1 MFENYSF
8 DQIETIMKP
17 FRISRDFA
25 KKLLTSTITVILIL
39 SVACVLLE
47 KKNNPK
53 ESQITNNRNDFMTLE
68 NIEQKFELQNKILND
83 MNASMASFIGWSKGT
98 IELSPDISYSPSSS
112 PRKTYNP
119 KSKKKRPKVSQD
131 TTPSFNDSTVESI
144 PVNSTKNDSIK
155 NISNHFCC
163 KCCCNGIKNDKR

>member
-1 MFENYSF
+1 
-8 DQIETIMKP
+8 MKP
-17 FRISRDFA
+17 FRISRDFT
-25 KKLLTSTITVILIL
+25 KKLLTGTISVILML

-47 KKNNPK
+47 NKNNYV
-53 ESQITNNRNDFMTLE
+53 TWE

-83 MNASMASFIGWSKGT
+83 MNASMVSFIGWAKGT

-131 TTPSFNDSTVESI
+131 TSPSLNDSIVESI
-144 PVNSTKNDSIK
+144 SVDSIKNDSIK
-155 NISNHFCC
+155 NISNYSCC
-163 KCCCNGIKNDKR
+163 RCCCNEIKNDNR